1 MKSLAEE
8 MAERFYEIH
17 ESIIL
22 LRITYSKTSLVSK
35 LWKDLPERQRLEYID
50 SFRQTLADPKL
61 VALMK
66 AHLEL

>member
-8 MAERFYEIH
+8 MAERFYEVH
-17 ESIIL
+17 ERIIL

-50 SFRQTLADPKL
+50 AFRQTLADPKL

-66 AHLEL
+66 AHLGL